1 VSTEEGQIF
10 REAWIN
16 GVHRYYPGEP
26 KSGYVT
32 PWEETPDWER
42 QAAAAVC
49 EQVRQ
54 FVETSG
60 GATAKL
66 TREQRGQFVS
76 LCWNAQIFRHF
87 EDPKPSYVADWA
99 DLPEWQRQT
108 DSDIFDAVESSA
120 VSITADN

>member
-1 VSTEEGQIF
+1 MSNEAGRTF
-10 REAWIN
+10 REAWVN
-16 GVHRYYPGEP
+16 SVRRHYPGEP
-26 KSGYVT
+26 KPGYVS

-54 FVETSG
+54 FVEASA

-66 TREQRGQFVS
+66 TREQRGQFIS

-87 EDPKPSYVADWA
+87 EDPKPSYVADWT

-108 DSDIFDAVESSA
+108 DSDIFDAIESSA
-120 VSITADN
+120 IPAAADN

>member
-1 VSTEEGQIF
+1 MSNEAGRTF
-10 REAWIN
+10 REAWVN
-16 GVHRYYPGEP
+16 GVRRYYPGEP
-26 KSGYVT
+26 KPGYIS

-54 FVETSG
+54 FVETSA

-66 TREQRGQFVS
+66 TREQRGRFVS
-76 LCWNAQIFRHF
+76 VCWNAQIFRHF
-87 EDPKPSYVADWA
+87 ENPKPSYVADWT

-108 DSDIFDAVESSA
+108 DSDIFDAIESSVIPA
-120 VSITADN
+120 AADN